1 MMTNRTLCKVACM
14 QLHILIYLCLKFAFY
29 LLRGSRETLQATPTM
44 VSAGLTKEDE
54 DQRTQKKEENTK
66 RSLFIL
72 VLYIAVVLAY

>member
-1 MMTNRTLCKVACM
+1 MMTNRTVCKVACM
-14 QLHILIYLCLKFAFY
+14 QLHILKYLCLKFTFY

>member
-1 MMTNRTLCKVACM
+1 MMTNRTVCKVACM
-14 QLHILIYLCLKFAFY
+14 QLHILIFLCLKFAFY

-72 VLYIAVVLAY
+72 VLYIAIVLAY

>member
-1 MMTNRTLCKVACM
+1 MMTNRTVCKVACM
-14 QLHILIYLCLKFAFY
+14 QLHILIFLCLKFAFY